1 MRPGPANDLCQGAG
15 IAQSGDMA
23 NDPAPA
29 QGPVGAA
36 ADGGITRT
44 FGWQDMFVRP
54 EDDPRIES
62 DGPASERDTLT
73 SYLRD
78 YRLTLELKCSGL
90 DAAGMACRSVP
101 PSNLS
106 LLGLVRHLTDVER
119 NWFRRVLAGQDVGWR
134 FRRDDDRDA
143 AFDEAA
149 ADPGMVAEAWA
160 AWHEEVRFAE
170 RFVGEA
176 PDLEVTGS
184 HRDGIIS
191 LREVLVHM
199 IEEYARH
206 MGHADLLRERI
217 DGRVGI

>member
-1 MRPGPANDLCQGAG
+1 
-15 IAQSGDMA
+15 MA
-23 NDPAPA
+23 SDPAP
-29 QGPVGAA
+29 GEGR
-36 ADGGITRT
+36 DGTAPDAGITRT
-44 FGWQDMFVRP
+44 FGWQDMFVPP
-54 EDDPRIES
+54 EEDPRTES
-62 DGPASERDTLT
+62 ASPAGERDTLT
-73 SYLRD
+73 GYLRV
-78 YRLTLELKCSGL
+78 YRLTLEVKCSGL

-149 ADPGMVAEAWA
+149 ADPDLVAAAWA
-160 AWHEEVRFAE
+160 AWREEVEFAE
-170 RFVGEA
+170 RFVDDA
-176 PDLEVTGS
+176 PDLEVTGTY
-184 HRDGIIS
+184 RGDIVS

-206 MGHADLLRERI
+206 MGHADLLRERV
-217 DGRVGI
+217 DGRVGQ

>member
-1 MRPGPANDLCQGAG
+1 MSSDPPPAAG
-15 IAQSGDMA
+15 RD
-23 NDPAPA
+23 
-29 QGPVGAA
+29 GAA
-36 ADGGITRT
+36 ADAGITRT
-44 FGWQDMFVRP
+44 FGWQDIFVRP
-54 EDDPRIES
+54 EDDPRS
-62 DGPASERDTLT
+62 QDPSLAGERDTLT
-73 SYLRD
+73 GYLRD

-119 NWFRRVLAGQDVGWR
+119 NWFRRVLAGQDAGWR
-134 FRRDDDRDA
+134 FQRDDDRDA

-149 ADPGMVAEAWA
+149 ADPGLVEGAWA
-160 AWHEEVRFAE
+160 AWREEVRFAE
-170 RFVGEA
+170 RFVDDA

-184 HRDGIIS
+184 YGKGSVS

-217 DGRVGI
+217 DGRVGQ

>member
-1 MRPGPANDLCQGAG
+1 MASDHAPGE
-15 IAQSGDMA
+15 
-23 NDPAPA
+23 
-29 QGPVGAA
+29 GPGGAA
-36 ADGGITRT
+36 AEAAIIRT

-54 EDDPRIES
+54 EDDPRTES
-62 DGPASERDTLT
+62 TSPAGERDTLT
-73 SYLRD
+73 GYLRD
-78 YRLTLELKCSGL
+78 YRLTLELKCAGL

-143 AFDEAA
+143 AFEEAA
-149 ADPGMVAEAWA
+149 ADPRLVDDAWA
-160 AWHEEVRFAE
+160 AWREEVRFAE
-170 RFVGEA
+170 RFAGEA
-176 PDLEVTGS
+176 PDLEVTGTY
-184 HRDGIIS
+184 RAGIIS

-217 DGRVGI
+217 DGRVGQ

>member
-1 MRPGPANDLCQGAG
+1 
-15 IAQSGDMA
+15 MA
-23 NDPAPA
+23 NDPAPGEA
-29 QGPVGAA
+29 RDGAA
-36 ADGGITRT
+36 HDAGITRT

-54 EDDPRIES
+54 EDDPRTES
-62 DGPASERDTLT
+62 SSPAGERDTLT
-73 SYLRD
+73 GYLRD

-119 NWFRRVLAGQDVGWR
+119 NWFRRVLAGRDVGWR
-134 FRRDDDRDA
+134 FRRDDEPDA

-149 ADPGMVAEAWA
+149 ADPGLVEEAWA
-160 AWHEEVRFAE
+160 AWREEVRFAE
-170 RFVGEA
+170 RFAGEA
-176 PDLEVTGS
+176 PDLEVTGTY
-184 HRDGIIS
+184 RGGVIS

-217 DGRVGI
+217 DGRVGQ

>member
-1 MRPGPANDLCQGAG
+1 L
-15 IAQSGDMA
+15 
-23 NDPAPA
+23 
-29 QGPVGAA
+29 
-36 ADGGITRT
+36 
-44 FGWQDMFVRP
+44 FVRP
-54 EDDPRIES
+54 EDDPRTES
-62 DGPASERDTLT
+62 TSPAGERDTLT
-73 SYLRD
+73 GYLRD

-90 DAAGMACRSVP
+90 DAAGMASRSVP

-143 AFDEAA
+143 VFDEVA
-149 ADPGMVAEAWA
+149 ADPHLVDDAWA
-160 AWHEEVRFAE
+160 AWREEVRFAG
-170 RFVGEA
+170 RFVDEA
-176 PDLEVTGS
+176 PDLEVTGTY
-184 HRDGIIS
+184 RGGIIS

-217 DGRVGI
+217 DGRVGQ